1 MRSRPTAMKRARERA
16 RAEKQ
21 KEKAARRVA
30 RAQQSGDRPPGSD
43 QGVDP
48 DIAHI
53 RAGPQAKQDWQ
64 IDAEPEEAEVEEFK
78 E

>member
-1 MRSRPTAMKRARERA
+1 LRSRPTAMKRARERA

-21 KEKAARRVA
+21 KEKAARRFA
-30 RAQQSGDRPPGSD
+30 RAQQTEERPGAAPP
-43 QGVDP
+43 GVDP

-53 RAGPQAKQDWQ
+53 RAGPQAKEEWQ
-64 IDAEPEEAEVEEFK
+64 IDPEEVK

>member
-30 RAQQSGDRPPGSD
+30 RAQQAGDRPDSGA
-43 QGVDP
+43 GGDP

-64 IDAEPEEAEVEEFK
+64 IDPEEVEVEE
-78 E
+78 

>member
-1 MRSRPTAMKRARERA
+1 MKRARERA

-30 RAQQSGDRPPGSD
+30 RAQQGGDRPSD
-43 QGVDP
+43 TAPGVDP

-53 RAGPQAKQDWQ
+53 RLGPQAKQDWQ
-64 IDAEPEEAEVEEFK
+64 IDEETAEAEVEE
-78 E
+78 

>member
-30 RAQQSGDRPPGSD
+30 RSQQSGDRSPGSD
-43 QGVDP
+43 AGVDP

-53 RAGPQAKQDWQ
+53 RLGPQAKQDWQ
-64 IDAEPEEAEVEEFK
+64 IEDEPEETETEADK
-78 E
+78 

>member
-1 MRSRPTAMKRARERA
+1 MKRARERA

-30 RAQQSGDRPPGSD
+30 RAQQSGDRPSD
-43 QGVDP
+43 SSPGVDP

-53 RAGPQAKQDWQ
+53 RVGPQAKQDWQ
-64 IDAEPEEAEVEEFK
+64 IDPEEAEVEE
-78 E
+78 

>member
-21 KEKAARRVA
+21 KEKAARRFA
-30 RAQQSGDRPPGSD
+30 RSQQPGDRPDGSGGD
-43 QGVDP
+43 VDP

-53 RAGPQAKQDWQ
+53 RVGPQAKQDWQ
-64 IDAEPEEAEVEEFK
+64 IDEAEETEVK